1 MSQGILV
8 FIEQRKGQLRK
19 ASLETLS
26 EAGRKINAIGG
37 EVTACIV
44 GDSLQALVPE
54 LERHHCA
61 KILVAESAQLK
72 EYATE
77 AYAAALK
84 EAVKKVGPKYVFSAH
99 TALAKDLI
107 PRVAA
112 HLDAPC
118 VSDVME
124 IHVNGQSLE
133 VSKPIYSGKAFGK
146 FAFDNDLAFVTLRPN
161 VFAFEP
167 AANGTKPTVETVSL
181 DLPEVRARVVETHA
195 AAGQKVELSE
205 ASIIVS
211 GGRGIKGPENWPV
224 LQQLCDALGAAL
236 GASRAVVDAGWID
249 HQHQVG
255 QTGKTVSPQLYIAC
269 GISGA
274 IQHLAGMSSSKVIVA
289 INKDPEAP
297 IFKLANYAVVG
308 DVLEIV
314 PKVTEEVKRLHSN
327 N

>member
-8 FIEQRKGQLRK
+8 FIEQRHGEVRK
-19 ASLETLS
+19 SSLEALSQAVRQGTAVGGDVSCCLVGGSVQSLIPTLAKFGVS
-26 EAGRKINAIGG
+26 
-37 EVTACIV
+37 
-44 GDSLQALVPE
+44 
-54 LERHHCA
+54 
-61 KILVAESAQLK
+61 KILVVEGNDFAD
-72 EYATE
+72 YATE
-77 AYAAALK
+77 AYADALAA
-84 EAVKKVGPKYVFSAH
+84 AVTAADPQYVFSAH
-99 TALAKDLI
+99 SAMGKDLI

-112 HLDAPC
+112 RFEAPC

-124 IHVNGQSLE
+124 ISALGNALTV
-133 VSKPIYSGKAFGK
+133 VKPIYSGKAYGK
-146 FAFDNDLAFVTLRPN
+146 YRFNNPIAFLTLRPN
-161 VFAFEP
+161 IFELGP
-167 AANGTKPTVETVSL
+167 TSDANQTVIEVLACSAKS
-181 DLPEVRARVVETHA
+181 VRAKVVETHA
-195 AAGQKVELSE
+195 AAGQKKELSE
-205 ASIIVS
+205 ASIVVS

-224 LQQLCDALGAAL
+224 LQALCDELGAAL

-297 IFKLANYAVVG
+297 IFKQANYAVVG

-314 PKVTEEVKRLHSN
+314 PKVTEQIRQLRGG
-327 N
+327 